1 MYVRGAVYG
10 WRAAMVSR
18 THCMSTSVSAE
29 SAHWPVSTRLK
40 PGYRCGKAVAVGSTR
55 HAAPWKC
62 SMMMLVIGDGTAP
75 YASTSAWTEIYYV
88 LEGEFTIHVG
98 EADVTPRPVTAIAG
112 DVVPL
117 PGGTP
122 HTIRNQSDVD
132 AVAFVVHAPGPVM
145 EGFSRAVAATA
156 TERSLGIE
164 DVLSLAA
171 RHGIEMLGPIPA

>member
-1 MYVRGAVYG
+1 
-10 WRAAMVSR
+10 
-18 THCMSTSVSAE
+18 
-29 SAHWPVSTRLK
+29 
-40 PGYRCGKAVAVGSTR
+40 VAVGSTR

-75 YASTSAWTEIYYV
+75 YASRSAWTEIYYV

-122 HTIRNQSDVD
+122 HTVKSVRCGCGGVRGTR
-132 AVAFVVHAPGPVM
+132 PGPVM
-145 EGFSRAVAATA
+145 GGFSRAVAPTA
-156 TERSLGIE
+156 TEKFLRRVRVERSKGGQL
-164 DVLSLAA
+164 LANFSSVERLDINPRDRGRRA
-171 RHGIEMLGPIPA
+171 SSPSQRRTGDPRGNSSSER

>member
-1 MYVRGAVYG
+1 
-10 WRAAMVSR
+10 
-18 THCMSTSVSAE
+18 
-29 SAHWPVSTRLK
+29 
-40 PGYRCGKAVAVGSTR
+40 
-55 HAAPWKC
+55 
-62 SMMMLVIGDGTAP
+62 MLVTGDGTAP

-122 HTIRNQSDVD
+122 HTVRNQSGVD

-145 EGFSRAVAATA
+145 RA
-156 TERSLGIE
+156 S
-164 DVLSLAA
+164 
-171 RHGIEMLGPIPA
+171 PAP